1 MPLEEQHGGKMDII
15 LHKLTE
21 DILCMSQLARTNEAA
36 QTSAPTQQ
44 QQNDEIEHDNPGESL
59 AEAAVQRVQ
68 RLMDFCDQHP
78 ECSLVDHPLSVQT
91 VMSRAEIAVKL
102 ESCLRDCWTRSGC
115 PVGAPAYAVL
125 WNDVD
130 HVKGD
135 PCDSDDTRLGNYT
148 LTSNDSTTWIQH
160 VERQVANLSFPII
173 VKPLTAAGT
182 KASHAMAILMDRTAL
197 IHLRKVPCLCQE
209 YSNHDAVLYKVYV
222 LGQHVS
228 VHQRRSLP
236 NLPLLSVTKSGNT
249 GAPDGTLKRYVE
261 FDSQRPYPRLVD
273 FGYTDEDTPV
283 SPDESDVVHPAK
295 NGCTPPHSLGASA
308 TQSTRPSA
316 NEGSEQALSTLIP
329 VTAVEVQPVVDAL
342 KRAFGLELFGFDI
355 LITSHSSQSGAER
368 HILVVDVNYFPSYKE
383 VDNFPA
389 LLAKY
394 LTDRALSRRQ
404 RHVRGNAPR
413 ECQLEGVT
421 DR

>member
-21 DILCMSQLARTNEAA
+21 DILCMSQLARTKEAVH
-36 QTSAPTQQ
+36 TNAPRQPQ
-44 QQNDEIEHDNPGESL
+44 RSVDIEHDNPGASSV
-59 AEAAVQRVQ
+59 EAAVQRVQ

-102 ESCLRDCWTRSGC
+102 ESCLQDCRTRSGC

-125 WNDVD
+125 WNDPD
-130 HVKGD
+130 HATID
-135 PCDSDDTRLGNYT
+135 HCDSDDIRLGNST
-148 LTSNDSTTWIQH
+148 LTSTDSSPWIQR

-182 KASHAMAILMDRTAL
+182 KASHAMAILMDRSAL
-197 IHLRKVPCLCQE
+197 PRLRKVPCLCQE

-236 NLPLLSVTKSGNT
+236 NLPLSSVTNT
-249 GAPDGTLKRYVE
+249 GDTLDTGTPHDTLKRYME
-261 FDSQRPYPRLVD
+261 FDSQRPYPRLID
-273 FGYTDEDTPV
+273 FGFHDEEDTPL
-283 SPDESDVVHPAK
+283 SLDES
-295 NGCTPPHSLGASA
+295 T

-316 NEGSEQALSTLIP
+316 NEGSENAPPASIP
-329 VTAVEVQPVVDAL
+329 VTALEVQPVVDAL

-355 LITSHSSQSGAER
+355 LITSAPPHTTSGQVCGALPQR
-368 HILVVDVNYFPSYKE
+368 RMLVVDVNYFPSYKE

-394 LTDRALSRRQ
+394 LTDRALCRRQ
-404 RHVRGNAPR
+404 YHAHGHAPQQ
-413 ECQLEGVT
+413 CTLKGDM